1 MKSSA
6 RLAASETDTDTFDD
20 TSGARNEWVDEGGA
34 GEKKPDK
41 QELGHGGGS
50 RSDEIGWRKLEEEK
64 KPNAVGG
71 GPKSQE
77 GGQEEDEERRS
88 EDLASV
94 RGPTGRWNPRSRL
107 IAIKAPLRLR
117 L

>member
-1 MKSSA
+1 MKDSHCTIPDEQPGNI
-6 RLAASETDTDTFDD
+6 ASNLLEL
-20 TSGARNEWVDEGGA
+20 
-34 GEKKPDK
+34 DK

-50 RSDEIGWRKLEEEK
+50 RSDEVGWTKLK
-64 KPNAVGG
+64 
-71 GPKSQE
+71 E
-77 GGQEEDEERRS
+77 GGQEDEERRRS
-88 EDLASV
+88 GDLASV

>member
-1 MKSSA
+1 
-6 RLAASETDTDTFDD
+6 
-20 TSGARNEWVDEGGA
+20 
-34 GEKKPDK
+34 DK

-50 RSDEIGWRKLEEEK
+50 RSDDEVGWTKLEEEK
-64 KPNAVGG
+64 KPNGG
-71 GPKSQE
+71 WRTKSQE
-77 GGQEEDEERRS
+77 GGQEDEERRS
-88 EDLASV
+88 GDLASV

>member
-1 MKSSA
+1 
-6 RLAASETDTDTFDD
+6 
-20 TSGARNEWVDEGGA
+20 
-34 GEKKPDK
+34 DK

-50 RSDEIGWRKLEEEK
+50 RSDEVGWTKLEEEK
-64 KPNAVGG
+64 KPN
-71 GPKSQE
+71 
-77 GGQEEDEERRS
+77 EDEERRS
-88 EDLASV
+88 GDLASV

>member
-1 MKSSA
+1 MKDS
-6 RLAASETDTDTFDD
+6 RCTIP
-20 TSGARNEWVDEGGA
+20 DEQPGNVA
-34 GEKKPDK
+34 GNLLELDK

-50 RSDEIGWRKLEEEK
+50 RSDEVGWTKTKFR
-64 KPNAVGG
+64 
-71 GPKSQE
+71 E
-77 GGQEEDEERRS
+77 GGQEDQERRS
-88 EDLASV
+88 GDLASV